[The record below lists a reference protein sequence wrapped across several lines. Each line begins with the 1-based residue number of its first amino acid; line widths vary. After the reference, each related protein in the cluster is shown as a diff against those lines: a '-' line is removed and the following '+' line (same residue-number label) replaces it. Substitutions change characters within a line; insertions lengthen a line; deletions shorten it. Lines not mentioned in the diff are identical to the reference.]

1 MKNLRGQPPPGARSG
16 APIRT
21 PVLLALAFATAF
33 CAHAI
38 NVHSATSPTAR
49 FYAYRTFAF
58 RVTENAPRLFRA
70 SAISTEVSQRVQ
82 VQASEAL
89 EAKGYHETTE
99 PKPDLILW
107 VGAGRRERESQHDET
122 HNAPWINEREDDDF
136 VEGAFVIDAFDG
148 VTHEQVW
155 HGSARTQV
163 DPGRID
169 SELLQRAVQSVM
181 ARFPARA
188 EQPPAR

>member
-1 MKNLRGQPPPGARSG
+1 MKILRGQSLPGAQSG
-16 APIRT
+16 APLRT

-38 NVHSATSPTAR
+38 NVHSAASPTAR
-49 FYAYRTFAF
+49 FDAYRTFAF
-58 RVTENAPRLFRA
+58 RIMENAPRSYRA
-70 SAISTEVSQRVQ
+70 SALSAEVCQRVQ

-89 EAKGYHETTE
+89 EAKGYQETTE

-107 VGAGRRERESQHDET
+107 VGAGRREREMQHDET
-122 HNAPWINEREDDDF
+122 HNAPWINEREEEDF

-155 HGSARTQV
+155 HGSARTEV

-169 SELLQRAVQSVM
+169 SELLRQAVQSVM

-188 EQPPAR
+188 PAR

>member
-1 MKNLRGQPPPGARSG
+1 MLL
-16 APIRT
+16 
-21 PVLLALAFATAF
+21 VLSVATVS
-33 CAHAI
+33 CTHAI

-49 FYAYRTFAF
+49 FDTYRTFAF
-58 RVTENAPRLFRA
+58 RIMENAPRLYRA
-70 SAISTEVSQRVQ
+70 SALSAEVCQRVQ

-107 VGAGRRERESQHDET
+107 VGAGRREQETQHDEP
-122 HNAPWINEREDDDF
+122 HNAPWINEREEEDF

-148 VTHEQVW
+148 VNHEQVW
-155 HGSARTQV
+155 HGSARTEV

-169 SELLQRAVQSVM
+169 SELLRRAVQSVM
-181 ARFPARA
+181 ARFPARG
-188 EQPPAR
+188 PAR